1 MLSFL
6 ISKPPSALL
15 VVPLPARIL
24 AGRTFIIQRVFNG
37 QPKEKPMIGITM
49 NIPGTIVADRASP
62 QINIVI
68 GFSIGMLLTVVLV
81 VVGK

>member
-1 MLSFL
+1 
-6 ISKPPSALL
+6 
-15 VVPLPARIL
+15 
-24 AGRTFIIQRVFNG
+24 
-37 QPKEKPMIGITM
+37 MIGITM

-62 QINIVI
+62 QINIAI